1 MLTMAGSAKSSC
13 KSDESPAA
21 VINVGA
27 TMPTTTAQV
36 HSIANRENRE
46 KMGAMLVILHVIHV
60 KAVPSGAIGS

>member
-1 MLTMAGSAKSSC
+1 MLAVTGSAKSSS

-21 VINVGA
+21 VFNIGG
-27 TMPTTTAQV
+27 TQPTTTAQA